1 MWATFHFQ
9 SPVFHLASPSPKSR
23 SHLRAL
29 PAKVSP
35 EASAATTQTA
45 AMALTGL
52 GCSFSILAVPR
63 APSQPAQFCSVVALV
78 IPVWIPPG
86 ALSKL
91 GIISKIP
98 LPDPE
103 SGAGYRQRLLG
114 WTTKH
119 WVGSYTLPNFRGT

>member
-9 SPVFHLASPSPKSR
+9 SPVFHLASPSQESR

-52 GCSFSILAVPR
+52 GCSFRILAVPR
-63 APSQPAQFCSVVALV
+63 APITAS
-78 IPVWIPPG
+78 PVLFSGGFGYTCLFPPG

-91 GIISKIP
+91 GITSKIP

-119 WVGSYTLPNFRGT
+119 WVGSYTLPNFRGP